1 MVELCHHLDLARESV
16 AAHRGRQFG
25 AQHLERHL
33 PAVLLVLGEIHRGH
47 AVCTHLAL
55 DGIPVGQ
62 CFGESRVG
70 GRHRQILRL
79 CRATRDPCG
88 HPVATSRLGREHMGN
103 RGVTNGRAR

>member
-47 AVCTHLAL
+47 AACTHLAL
-55 DGIPVGQ
+55 DGISVGQ
-62 CFGESRVG
+62 CFGES
-70 GRHRQILRL
+70 
-79 CRATRDPCG
+79 CC
-88 HPVATSRLGREHMGN
+88 HPVATSRRRREHMGN
-103 RGVTNGRAR
+103 RGVTNGRA